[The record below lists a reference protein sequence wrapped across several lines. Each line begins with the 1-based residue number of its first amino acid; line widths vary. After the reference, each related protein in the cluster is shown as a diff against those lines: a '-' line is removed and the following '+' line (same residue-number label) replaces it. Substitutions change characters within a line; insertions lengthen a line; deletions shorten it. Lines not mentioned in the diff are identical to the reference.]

1 MSKLDRGQKGDR
13 GVNGGGA
20 APTPPPP
27 TPAPEGAGGTAAQPR
42 LALVAQYIKDLS
54 FENPGAP
61 SSLAREGPSPEVGVN
76 VDVRAQGMGGDNYE
90 ITLKLHAT
98 AKRGDKPAFV
108 AEVEYCGLFT
118 LQNVPREHLEVV
130 CLVECPRILFPFARR
145 VMSDITRDGGYPPL
159 LLDMIDFIE
168 LYRRT
173 KQQLADGT
181 AKPSGEPPIA

>member
-1 MSKLDRGQKGDR
+1 MSKSDRGPKGER
-13 GVNGGGA
+13 GPNGGGA
-20 APTPPPP
+20 PTPPTPPPAGAA
-27 TPAPEGAGGTAAQPR
+27 APQPR
-42 LALVAQYIKDLS
+42 LALASQYIKDLS

-61 SSLAREGPSPEVGVN
+61 LSLAREGASPEVGVN

-90 ITLKLHAT
+90 VTLKLHAT

-118 LQNVPREHLEVV
+118 LENVPREHLEVV

-159 LLDMIDFIE
+159 LLDMIDFVE

-173 KQQLADGT
+173 KQQLAAGT
-181 AKPSGEPPIA
+181 ASPPTVA